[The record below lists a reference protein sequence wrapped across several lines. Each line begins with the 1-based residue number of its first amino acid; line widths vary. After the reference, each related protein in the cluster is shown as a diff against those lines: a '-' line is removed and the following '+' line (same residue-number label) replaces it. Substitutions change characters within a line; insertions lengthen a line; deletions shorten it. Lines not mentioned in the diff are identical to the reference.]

1 MNVSNSKMKSFDEYY
16 EKNIK
21 NVEFESG
28 NDNSN
33 VNSSFN
39 NSNNQNSKK
48 NNVYNKN
55 NFHKNYDKNFN
66 GKNNKND
73 KQSNN
78 HNNKHQINNQNKQ
91 VIDNKNSNIQNYNS
105 PNNNNQNNNQ
115 SNPAV
120 NSKYNN
126 NQNSNNSF
134 NNQNTGTRNDF
145 SNITNPSNQAYIERM
160 TAKNRKFLENY
171 NPKKNAKIKIIP
183 LGGLN
188 AIGMNITLIEDENDI
203 IIIDCGNAF
212 PTEDLLGIDLVIPD
226 ISYLKKNQN
235 KIRGLVLTHG
245 HEDHIGAIPYVF
257 KEINVPI
264 YGTRLTLALVEG
276 KLIEHKITGYKLNTV
291 NFSDIVKLGNM
302 YVEFIK
308 TNHSIVDSAALA
320 IYTKAGIVMHTGDFK
335 VDYTPVFGDSIDLSH
350 FAEIGRMGVLALLS
364 DSTNAIKPGFTMSE
378 RTVGKIFDSIFNEH
392 NNDRIIV
399 STFASNVDRVRQVI
413 DTASR
418 YGRKVAIE
426 GKSMINIINIATA
439 LGYINVPKG
448 TLIQTDMLKNFK
460 DEKTVIITTGSQ
472 GESMAALSRMAKGT
486 NKKINIKAGDVVI
499 LSSSPIPGNEKAVNR
514 IIDELYRLH
523 ATVIYQDT
531 HVSGHACAEELKLIY
546 TLVNPK
552 YAIPLHGEY
561 RHRKE
566 AASLAESVGVDKKK
580 CLLLEIGD
588 VLEICEDSAEVK
600 DHVSA
605 NAIYVDGLGV
615 GDVGN
620 IVLRDRQTLATGG
633 MVIIALALS
642 DTSSELISGPDI
654 ISKGFVYMKESE
666 DLINGLKDVVKKSI
680 DEYRKDNSNDWK
692 RLKSMVVS
700 AAEDYLW
707 KVIKREPLI
716 IPVIISV

>member
-1 MNVSNSKMKSFDEYY
+1 MCTHNCMGELCEPYEIKIRSKKIQKMNVSNSKMKSFDEYY
-16 EKNIK
+16 EKNMK
-21 NVEFESG
+21 NADLEYG
-28 NDNSN
+28 NDSAD
-33 VNSSFN
+33 SSSDKTKANNKFN
-39 NSNNQNSKK
+39 NDNKYNNKKTGHKNMKGNNVK
-48 NNVYNKN
+48 NN
-55 NFHKNYDKNFN
+55 NYTKT
-66 GKNNKND
+66 ND
-73 KQSNN
+73 Y
-78 HNNKHQINNQNKQ
+78 NKQ
-91 VIDNKNSNIQNYNS
+91 VNNTQNNNNQSVNNNTNYNKGYNKPS
-105 PNNNNQNNNQ
+105 HNIVNNGNNQNNNIM
-115 SNPAV
+115 SNMA
-120 NSKYNN
+120 
-126 NQNSNNSF
+126 
-134 NNQNTGTRNDF
+134 
-145 SNITNPSNQAYIERM
+145 SNQSYIEKM
-160 TAKNRKFLENY
+160 TAKNRRFLENY
-171 NPKKNAKIKIIP
+171 NPRKNAKIKIIP

-188 AIGMNITLIEDENDI
+188 AIGMNITVIEDENDI
-203 IIIDCGNAF
+203 IMIDCGNAF

-226 ISYLKKNQN
+226 ITYLKKNQH

-264 YGTRLTLALVEG
+264 YGTKLTLALVEG
-276 KLIEHKITGYKLNTV
+276 KLKEHKITGYKLNMV
-291 NFSDIVKLGNM
+291 SFSDIVKLGNM

-335 VDYTPVFGDSIDLSH
+335 VDYTPVFGDAIDLSH

-399 STFASNVDRVRQVI
+399 STFASNVDRVRQII

-472 GESMAALSRMAKGT
+472 GESMAALSRMAQGA
-486 NKKINIKAGDVVI
+486 NKKVTIKAGDVVI

-552 YAIPLHGEY
+552 YAIPVHGEY

-566 AASLAESVGVDKKK
+566 AASIAESVGVDKKK
-580 CLLLEIGD
+580 CLLIEVGD

-600 DHVSA
+600 DHVPA

-633 MVIIALALS
+633 MVIIAMALS
-642 DTSSELISGPDI
+642 DASSELISGPDI

-666 DLINGLKDVVKKSI
+666 DLINGLKSVVKNSI
-680 DEYRKDNSNDWK
+680 EEYRKDNSNDWK
-692 RLKSMVVS
+692 KLKSMVTTV
-700 AAEDYLW
+700 AEDYLW

>member
-21 NVEFESG
+21 TAEYESDLEENNSKNSFNKKYSIQNKNTEYNKNNTHKNYSKKNNSKNNII
-28 NDNSN
+28 NDKYNN
-33 VNSSFN
+33 NKKQQVSSTNKQLVDYKNNN
-39 NSNNQNSKK
+39 NSNNYNNISNANSK
-48 NNVYNKN
+48 
-55 NFHKNYDKNFN
+55 
-66 GKNNKND
+66 
-73 KQSNN
+73 S
-78 HNNKHQINNQNKQ
+78 
-91 VIDNKNSNIQNYNS
+91 
-105 PNNNNQNNNQ
+105 
-115 SNPAV
+115 
-120 NSKYNN
+120 
-126 NQNSNNSF
+126 
-134 NNQNTGTRNDF
+134 
-145 SNITNPSNQAYIERM
+145 YIEKM

-276 KLIEHKITGYKLNTV
+276 KLKEHKITNYKLNTV

-350 FAEIGRMGVLALLS
+350 FAEIGRLGVLALLS
-364 DSTNAIKPGFTMSE
+364 DSTNAIKQGFTMSE

-439 LGYINVPKG
+439 LGYIDVPKG
-448 TLIQTDMLKNFK
+448 TLIQTEMLKNFK

-472 GESMAALSRMAKGT
+472 GESMAALSRMAQGT
-486 NKKINIKAGDVVI
+486 NKKINIKPGDVVI
-499 LSSSPIPGNEKAVNR
+499 LSSSPIPGNEKAVNK

-552 YAIPLHGEY
+552 YAIPVHGEY

-566 AASLAESVGVDKKK
+566 AASIAESVGVDKKK

-605 NAIYVDGLGV
+605 NEIYVDGLGV

-633 MVIIALALS
+633 MVIIALALK
-642 DTSSELISGPDI
+642 DISSELISGPDI

-666 DLINGLKDVVKKSI
+666 DLINGLKEVVRNSI
-680 DEYRKDNSNDWK
+680 EEYRKDNSNDWK

-700 AAEDYLW
+700 AAENYLW
-707 KVIKREPLI
+707 RVIKREPLI

>member
-21 NVEFESG
+21 NAELESE
-28 NDNSN
+28 NDNN
-33 VNSSFN
+33 VNSN
-39 NSNNQNSKK
+39 KNNNQNNNNQNNKK
-48 NNVYNKN
+48 NNGYNKN
-55 NFHKNYDKNFN
+55 NSHKNYDKNFN
-66 GKNNKND
+66 GKNNKNSD
-73 KQSNN
+73 NKNN
-78 HNNKHQINNQNKQ
+78 NNQNMNKQ
-91 VIDNKNSNIQNYNS
+91 QANNNKQATDNSTQNNM
-105 PNNNNQNNNQ
+105 PNNKYNNNQNNNM
-115 SNPAV
+115 SNNKHN
-120 NSKYNN
+120 NSQNNNFN
-126 NQNSNNSF
+126 NQNSGNNY
-134 NNQNTGTRNDF
+134 
-145 SNITNPSNQAYIERM
+145 SNITNPSNQSYIEKM

-188 AIGMNITLIEDENDI
+188 TIGMNITLIEDENDI

-226 ISYLKKNQN
+226 VSYLKKNQN
-235 KIRGLVLTHG
+235 KVRGLVLTHG
-245 HEDHIGAIPYVF
+245 HEDHIGAIPYIF

-264 YGTRLTLALVEG
+264 YGTKLTLALVEG
-276 KLIEHKITGYKLNTV
+276 KLKEHKITGYKLNTV

-308 TNHSIVDSAALA
+308 TNHSIVDSTALA

-472 GESMAALSRMAKGT
+472 GESMAALSRMAQGT

-552 YAIPLHGEY
+552 YAIPVHGEY
-561 RHRKE
+561 RHRRE
-566 AASLAESVGVDKKK
+566 AAILAESVGVEKKK
-580 CLLLEIGD
+580 CLLIENGD

-600 DHVSA
+600 DHVTA

-633 MVIIALALS
+633 MVIIAMALS
-642 DTSSELISGPDI
+642 DASSELISGPDI

-666 DLINGLKDVVKKSI
+666 DLINGLKDVIKSTI
-680 DEYRKDNSNDWK
+680 ETYRKDNSNDWK
-692 RLKSMVVS
+692 RLKAMVTT

>member
-1 MNVSNSKMKSFDEYY
+1 MCTHNYMDELCEPYEIKIRSKKIRKMNVSNSKMKSFDEYY
-16 EKNIK
+16 EKNMK
-21 NVEFESG
+21 NADLEYG
-28 NDNSN
+28 NDSADSSSDKTKSN
-33 VNSSFN
+33 NKFN
-39 NSNNQNSKK
+39 NDNKYNNKKTGHKNMKGNNVK
-48 NNVYNKN
+48 NN
-55 NFHKNYDKNFN
+55 NYTKT
-66 GKNNKND
+66 ND
-73 KQSNN
+73 Y
-78 HNNKHQINNQNKQ
+78 NKQ
-91 VIDNKNSNIQNYNS
+91 VNNTQNNNNQSVNNNTNYNKGYNKPS
-105 PNNNNQNNNQ
+105 HNIVNNGNNQNNNIM
-115 SNPAV
+115 SNMA
-120 NSKYNN
+120 
-126 NQNSNNSF
+126 
-134 NNQNTGTRNDF
+134 
-145 SNITNPSNQAYIERM
+145 SNQSYIEKM
-160 TAKNRKFLENY
+160 TAKNRRFLENY
-171 NPKKNAKIKIIP
+171 NPRKNAKIKIIP

-188 AIGMNITLIEDENDI
+188 AIGMNITVIEDENDI
-203 IIIDCGNAF
+203 IMIDCGNAF

-226 ISYLKKNQN
+226 ITYLKKNQH

-264 YGTRLTLALVEG
+264 YGTKLTLALVEG
-276 KLIEHKITGYKLNTV
+276 KLKEHKITGYKLNMV
-291 NFSDIVKLGNM
+291 SFSDIVKLGNM

-335 VDYTPVFGDSIDLSH
+335 VDYTPVFGDAIDLSH

-399 STFASNVDRVRQVI
+399 STFASNVDRVRQII

-472 GESMAALSRMAKGT
+472 GESMAALSRMAQGA
-486 NKKINIKAGDVVI
+486 NKKVTIKAGDVVI

-552 YAIPLHGEY
+552 YAIPVHGEY

-566 AASLAESVGVDKKK
+566 AASIAESVGVDKKK
-580 CLLLEIGD
+580 CLLIEVGD

-600 DHVSA
+600 DHVPA

-633 MVIIALALS
+633 MVIIAMALS
-642 DTSSELISGPDI
+642 DASSELISGPDI

-666 DLINGLKDVVKKSI
+666 DLINGLKSVVKNSI
-680 DEYRKDNSNDWK
+680 EEYRKDNSNDWK
-692 RLKSMVVS
+692 KLKSMVTTV
-700 AAEDYLW
+700 AEDYLW

>member
-21 NVEFESG
+21 NAEYESE
-28 NDNSN
+28 NDNN
-33 VNSSFN
+33 INAKN
-39 NSNNQNSKK
+39 NSNKIGQNNMK
-48 NNVYNKN
+48 NNAGYNKN
-55 NFHKNYDKNFN
+55 NSNKNYDKNFN
-66 GKNNKND
+66 GKNNNSD
-73 KQSNN
+73 KQNN
-78 HNNKHQINNQNKQ
+78 NNYHNNKQVNNNK
-91 VIDNKNSNIQNYNS
+91 Y
-105 PNNNNQNNNQ
+105 NNNQNNNNTNKNNNQ
-115 SNPAV
+115 NNKQNNNSN
-120 NSKYNN
+120 NNKYNN
-126 NQNSNNSF
+126 NQNNNYH
-134 NNQNTGTRNDF
+134 NN
-145 SNITNPSNQAYIERM
+145 TNSSVIANASSNQSYIEKM

-203 IIIDCGNAF
+203 IIIDCGIAF

-226 ISYLKKNQN
+226 VTYLKKNQN
-235 KIRGLVLTHG
+235 KIRGMVLTHG
-245 HEDHIGAIPYVF
+245 HEDHIGAIPYIF

-264 YGTRLTLALVEG
+264 YGTKLTLALVEG
-276 KLIEHKITGYKLNTV
+276 KLKEHKIVGYKLNTV

-308 TNHSIVDSAALA
+308 TNHSIVDSVALA
-320 IYTKAGIVMHTGDFK
+320 IYTKAGIIMHTGDFK
-335 VDYTPVFGDSIDLSH
+335 VDYTPVFGDAIDLSH

-378 RTVGKIFDSIFNEH
+378 RTVGKMFDAIFNEH
-392 NNDRIIV
+392 SNDRIIV

-472 GESMAALSRMAKGT
+472 GESMAALSRMAQGQ

-499 LSSSPIPGNEKAVNR
+499 FSSSPIPGNEKAVNR

-523 ATVIYQDT
+523 ATVIHQDT

-552 YAIPLHGEY
+552 YAIPVHGEY

-566 AASLAESVGVDKKK
+566 AALIAESVGVEKKK

-633 MVIIALALS
+633 MVIIAMALS
-642 DTSSELISGPDI
+642 DASSELISGPDI

-666 DLINGLKDVVKKSI
+666 DLINGLKSVVKNSI
-680 DEYRKDNSNDWK
+680 SEYIKDNSNDWK
-692 RLKSMVVS
+692 KLKSMVTS

>member
-21 NVEFESG
+21 NAELESE
-28 NDNSN
+28 NDNN
-33 VNSSFN
+33 VNIN
-39 NSNNQNSKK
+39 KNNNQNNNSQNNKK
-48 NNVYNKN
+48 NNGYNKN
-55 NFHKNYDKNFN
+55 NSHKNYDKNFN
-66 GKNNKND
+66 GKNNKN
-73 KQSNN
+73 
-78 HNNKHQINNQNKQ
+78 
-91 VIDNKNSNIQNYNS
+91 VDNK
-105 PNNNNQNNNQ
+105 NNNNQNNNM
-115 SNPAV
+115 N
-120 NSKYNN
+120 NKHNN
-126 NQNSNNSF
+126 NQNDNMNNKHNNNQNNNF
-134 NNQNTGTRNDF
+134 NNQNSGNNY
-145 SNITNPSNQAYIERM
+145 SNITNPSNQSYIEKM

-226 ISYLKKNQN
+226 VSYLKKNQH
-235 KIRGLVLTHG
+235 KVRGLVLTHG
-245 HEDHIGAIPYVF
+245 HEDHIGAIPYIF

-264 YGTRLTLALVEG
+264 YGTKLTLALVEG
-276 KLIEHKITGYKLNTV
+276 KLKEHKITGYKLNTV

-308 TNHSIVDSAALA
+308 TNHSIVDSTALA

-472 GESMAALSRMAKGT
+472 GESMAALSRMAQGT

-552 YAIPLHGEY
+552 YAIPVHGEY
-561 RHRKE
+561 RHRRE
-566 AASLAESVGVDKKK
+566 AAILAESVGVEKKK
-580 CLLLEIGD
+580 CLLIENGD

-600 DHVSA
+600 DHVTA

-633 MVIIALALS
+633 MVIIAMALS
-642 DTSSELISGPDI
+642 DASSELISGPDI

-666 DLINGLKDVVKKSI
+666 DLINGLKDVIKSTI
-680 DEYRKDNSNDWK
+680 ETYRKDNSNDWK
-692 RLKSMVVS
+692 RLKAMVTT

>member
-16 EKNIK
+16 EKNMK
-21 NVEFESG
+21 NTELEYG
-28 NDNSN
+28 NDNTSDKTKSN
-33 VNSSFN
+33 NKFDSDIKHDN
-39 NSNNQNSKK
+39 RNAGYKGMKGNNYKNSN
-48 NNVYNKN
+48 
-55 NFHKNYDKNFN
+55 KNFD
-66 GKNNKND
+66 NNKH
-73 KQSNN
+73 NN
-78 HNNKHQINNQNKQ
+78 HNNNAKQNDFNKQ
-91 VIDNKNSNIQNYNS
+91 TSNNDINK
-105 PNNNNQNNNQ
+105 QNNNIN
-115 SNPAV
+115 SNP
-120 NSKYNN
+120 NSI
-126 NQNSNNSF
+126 S
-134 NNQNTGTRNDF
+134 
-145 SNITNPSNQAYIERM
+145 SNISGNHSYIEKM

-171 NPKKNAKIKIIP
+171 NPRKNSKIKIIP

-188 AIGMNITLIEDENDI
+188 TIGMNITLIEDDNDI

-226 ISYLKKNQN
+226 VTYLKKNQN

-245 HEDHIGAIPYVF
+245 HEDHIGAIPYIF

-276 KLIEHKITGYKLNTV
+276 KLKEHKITNYKLNTV

-320 IYTKAGIVMHTGDFK
+320 IYTKAGIIMHTGDFK
-335 VDYTPVFGDSIDLSH
+335 VDYTPVFGDAIDLPH

-378 RTVGKIFDSIFNEH
+378 RTVGKMFDAIFNEH

-448 TLIQTDMLKNFK
+448 TLIQTDMLKNFP
-460 DEKTVIITTGSQ
+460 DAKTVIITTGSQ
-472 GESMAALSRMAKGT
+472 GESMAALSRMAQGA
-486 NKKINIKAGDVVI
+486 NKKISIKAGDVVI

-552 YAIPLHGEY
+552 YAIPVHGEY

-566 AASLAESVGVDKKK
+566 AANLAESVGVEKKK

-588 VLEICEDSAEVK
+588 VLSICEDSAEII
-600 DHVSA
+600 DRIPA
-605 NAIYVDGLGV
+605 NGIYVDGLGV

-633 MVIIALALS
+633 MVIIAMALS
-642 DTSSELISGPDI
+642 DASSELVSGPDI

-666 DLINGLKDVVKKSI
+666 DLINGLKAVVRDAIK
-680 DEYRKDNSNDWK
+680 EYRKENSNDWK
-692 RLKSMVVS
+692 KLKSMVTTV
-700 AAEDYLW
+700 AEDYLW
-707 KVIKREPLI
+707 KVIKREPLV

>member
-1 MNVSNSKMKSFDEYY
+1 MCTHNGMGELCEPYEIKIRSKKIRKMNVSNSKMKSFDEYY
-16 EKNIK
+16 EKNMK
-21 NVEFESG
+21 NADLEYG
-28 NDNSN
+28 NDSADSSSDKTKSN
-33 VNSSFN
+33 NKFN
-39 NSNNQNSKK
+39 NDNKYNNKKTGHKNMKGNNVK
-48 NNVYNKN
+48 NN
-55 NFHKNYDKNFN
+55 NYTKT
-66 GKNNKND
+66 ND
-73 KQSNN
+73 Y
-78 HNNKHQINNQNKQ
+78 NKQ
-91 VIDNKNSNIQNYNS
+91 VNNTQNNNNQSVNNNTNYNKGYNKPS
-105 PNNNNQNNNQ
+105 HNIVNNGNNQNNNIM
-115 SNPAV
+115 SNMA
-120 NSKYNN
+120 
-126 NQNSNNSF
+126 
-134 NNQNTGTRNDF
+134 
-145 SNITNPSNQAYIERM
+145 SNQSYIEKM
-160 TAKNRKFLENY
+160 TAKNRRFLENY
-171 NPKKNAKIKIIP
+171 NPRKNAKIKIIP

-188 AIGMNITLIEDENDI
+188 AIGMNITVIEDENDI
-203 IIIDCGNAF
+203 IMIDCGNAF

-226 ISYLKKNQN
+226 ITYLKKNQH

-264 YGTRLTLALVEG
+264 YGTKLTLALVEG
-276 KLIEHKITGYKLNTV
+276 KLKEHKITGYKLNMV
-291 NFSDIVKLGNM
+291 SFSDIVKLGNM

-335 VDYTPVFGDSIDLSH
+335 VDYTPVFGDAIDLSH

-399 STFASNVDRVRQVI
+399 STFASNVDRVRQII

-472 GESMAALSRMAKGT
+472 GESMAALSRMAQGA
-486 NKKINIKAGDVVI
+486 NKKVTIKAGDVVI

-552 YAIPLHGEY
+552 YAIPVHGEY

-566 AASLAESVGVDKKK
+566 AASIAESVGVDKKK
-580 CLLLEIGD
+580 CLLIEVGD

-600 DHVSA
+600 DHVPA

-633 MVIIALALS
+633 MVIIAMALS
-642 DTSSELISGPDI
+642 DASSELISGPDI

-666 DLINGLKDVVKKSI
+666 DLINGLKSVVKNSI
-680 DEYRKDNSNDWK
+680 EEYRKDNSNDWK
-692 RLKSMVVS
+692 KLKSMVTTV
-700 AAEDYLW
+700 AEDYLW

>member
-1 MNVSNSKMKSFDEYY
+1 MCTHNCMGELCEPYEIKIRSKKIQKMNVSNSKMKSFDEYY
-16 EKNIK
+16 EKNMK
-21 NVEFESG
+21 NTDLEYG
-28 NDNSN
+28 NDSAD
-33 VNSSFN
+33 SSSDKTKANNKFN
-39 NSNNQNSKK
+39 NDNKYNNKKTGHKNMKGNNVK
-48 NNVYNKN
+48 NN
-55 NFHKNYDKNFN
+55 NYTKT
-66 GKNNKND
+66 ND
-73 KQSNN
+73 Y
-78 HNNKHQINNQNKQ
+78 NKQ
-91 VIDNKNSNIQNYNS
+91 VNNTQNNNNQSVNNNTNYNKGYNKPS
-105 PNNNNQNNNQ
+105 HNIVNNGNNQNNNIM
-115 SNPAV
+115 SNMA
-120 NSKYNN
+120 
-126 NQNSNNSF
+126 
-134 NNQNTGTRNDF
+134 
-145 SNITNPSNQAYIERM
+145 SNQSYIEKM
-160 TAKNRKFLENY
+160 TAKNRRFLENY
-171 NPKKNAKIKIIP
+171 NPRKNAKIKIIP

-188 AIGMNITLIEDENDI
+188 AIGMNITVIEDENDI
-203 IIIDCGNAF
+203 IMIDCGNAF

-226 ISYLKKNQN
+226 ITYLKKNQH

-264 YGTRLTLALVEG
+264 YGTKLTLALVEG
-276 KLIEHKITGYKLNTV
+276 KLKEHKITGYKLNMV
-291 NFSDIVKLGNM
+291 SFSDIVKLGNM

-335 VDYTPVFGDSIDLSH
+335 VDYTPVFGDAIDLSH

-399 STFASNVDRVRQVI
+399 STFASNVDRVRQII

-472 GESMAALSRMAKGT
+472 GESMAALSRMAQGA
-486 NKKINIKAGDVVI
+486 NKKVTIKAGDVVI

-552 YAIPLHGEY
+552 YAIPVHGEY

-566 AASLAESVGVDKKK
+566 AASIAESVGVDKKK
-580 CLLLEIGD
+580 CLLMEVGD

-600 DHVSA
+600 DHVPA

-633 MVIIALALS
+633 MVIIAMALS
-642 DTSSELISGPDI
+642 DASSELISGPDI

-666 DLINGLKDVVKKSI
+666 DLINGLKSVVKNSI
-680 DEYRKDNSNDWK
+680 EEYRKDNSNDWK
-692 RLKSMVVS
+692 KLKSMVTTV
-700 AAEDYLW
+700 AEDYLW

>member
-1 MNVSNSKMKSFDEYY
+1 MCTRNCMGELCEPYEIKIRSKKIRKMNVSNSKMKSFDEYY
-16 EKNIK
+16 EKNMK
-21 NVEFESG
+21 NTDLEYG
-28 NDNSN
+28 NDNGDNTNDKTKSN
-33 VNSSFN
+33 NNKFDKNKHN
-39 NSNNQNSKK
+39 NSNMGHKNMKGNNTK
-48 NNVYNKN
+48 NNNHTKS
-55 NFHKNYDKNFN
+55 
-66 GKNNKND
+66 ND
-73 KQSNN
+73 Y
-78 HNNKHQINNQNKQ
+78 NKQ
-91 VIDNKNSNIQNYNS
+91 V
-105 PNNNNQNNNQ
+105 NNNQ
-115 SNPAV
+115 SNY
-120 NSKYNN
+120 NQNN
-126 NQNSNNSF
+126 NNNNYNKNNNKPNNNYHNNNNNSA
-134 NNQNTGTRNDF
+134 NNSII
-145 SNITNPSNQAYIERM
+145 SNMASNQSYIEKM

-188 AIGMNITLIEDENDI
+188 AIGMNITLIEDDNDI

-226 ISYLKKNQN
+226 VTYLKKNQH
-235 KIRGLVLTHG
+235 KVRGLVLTHG
-245 HEDHIGAIPYVF
+245 HEDHIGAIPYIF

-276 KLIEHKITGYKLNTV
+276 KLKEHKITGYKLNMV

-335 VDYTPVFGDSIDLSH
+335 VDYTPVFGDAIDLSH

-378 RTVGKIFDSIFNEH
+378 RTVGKMFDAIFNEH

-472 GESMAALSRMAKGT
+472 GESMAALSRMAQGA
-486 NKKINIKAGDVVI
+486 NKKVSIKAGDVVI

-552 YAIPLHGEY
+552 YAIPVHGEY

-566 AASLAESVGVDKKK
+566 AASIAESVGVDKKK
-580 CLLLEIGD
+580 CLLIEMGD

-600 DHVSA
+600 EHVPA

-633 MVIIALALS
+633 MVIIAMALS
-642 DTSSELISGPDI
+642 DASSELISGPDI

-666 DLINGLKDVVKKSI
+666 DLINGLKSVVKNAI
-680 DEYRKDNSNDWK
+680 EEYRKDNSNDWK
-692 RLKSMVVS
+692 KLKSMVTTV
-700 AAEDYLW
+700 AEDYLW

>member
-16 EKNIK
+16 EKNMK
-21 NVEFESG
+21 NTELEYG
-28 NDNSN
+28 NDNTSDKTKSN
-33 VNSSFN
+33 NKFDSDIKHN
-39 NSNNQNSKK
+39 NRNAGYKGMKGNNYKNSN
-48 NNVYNKN
+48 
-55 NFHKNYDKNFN
+55 KNFD
-66 GKNNKND
+66 NNKH
-73 KQSNN
+73 NN
-78 HNNKHQINNQNKQ
+78 HNDNAKQNDFNKQ
-91 VIDNKNSNIQNYNS
+91 T
-105 PNNNNQNNNQ
+105 NNNGASKQNNNI
-115 SNPAV
+115 
-120 NSKYNN
+120 
-126 NQNSNNSF
+126 NSNSNSIS
-134 NNQNTGTRNDF
+134 
-145 SNITNPSNQAYIERM
+145 SNISGNHSYIEKM

-171 NPKKNAKIKIIP
+171 NPRKNSKIKIIP

-188 AIGMNITLIEDENDI
+188 TIGMNITLIEDENDI

-226 ISYLKKNQN
+226 VTYLKKNQN

-245 HEDHIGAIPYVF
+245 HEDHIGAIPYIF

-276 KLIEHKITGYKLNTV
+276 KLKEHKITNYKLNTV

-320 IYTKAGIVMHTGDFK
+320 IYTKAGIIMHTGDFK
-335 VDYTPVFGDSIDLSH
+335 VDYTPVFGDAIDLPH

-378 RTVGKIFDSIFNEH
+378 RTVGKMFDAIFNEH

-448 TLIQTDMLKNFK
+448 TLIQTDMLKNFP
-460 DEKTVIITTGSQ
+460 DAKTVIITTGSQ
-472 GESMAALSRMAKGT
+472 GESMAALSRMAQGA
-486 NKKINIKAGDVVI
+486 NKKISIKAGDVVI

-552 YAIPLHGEY
+552 YAIPVHGEY

-566 AASLAESVGVDKKK
+566 AANLAESVGVEKKK

-588 VLEICEDSAEVK
+588 VLSICEDSAEII
-600 DHVSA
+600 DRIPA
-605 NAIYVDGLGV
+605 NGIYVDGLGV

-633 MVIIALALS
+633 MVIIAMALS
-642 DTSSELISGPDI
+642 DASSELVSGPDI

-666 DLINGLKDVVKKSI
+666 DLINGLKAVVRDAIKEYKK
-680 DEYRKDNSNDWK
+680 ENSNDWK
-692 RLKSMVVS
+692 KLKSMVTTV
-700 AAEDYLW
+700 AEDYLW
-707 KVIKREPLI
+707 KVIKREPLV